1 MRLYQRGSRGI
12 YYADYSADGKRIQE
26 STGTANRREA
36 EKFLALRS
44 SELQRGVFVKPVNT
58 TLPELC
64 GRYIEHAKLHKR
76 SWKRD
81 VQMLG
86 NLQDFFGQTK
96 LRSITAAWVE
106 EYQRNRIKAVCPATS
121 NREMALLKHMF
132 NMAER
137 WGLHQ
142 GSNPVRLVRFLPEDN
157 LRFETLSEGQEKAL
171 LLASPPYLREMVIFA
186 INTGLRT
193 SDIYNLQ
200 WKEVDIEQRRLK
212 KIVKKSSKPLSLPL
226 NDGAFAV
233 IEARAA
239 VANGLYVFY
248 NPMTGD
254 RFKDTKGAMAVAVK
268 RAGLPKITWHMFRH
282 TFASRMT
289 RDGVDIVTVKELLGH
304 ADVKTT
310 MRYAHSNDDAKRR
323 AVQRLTKLAN
333 DNAPQKAANDNNAES
348 RDKTGTVIPM
358 KGKIAV

>member
-1 MRLYQRGSRGI
+1 MRLYQRGKKGV

-36 EKFLALRS
+36 EKFLALRV
-44 SELQRGVFVKPVNT
+44 SEVQRGVFVKPVNT
-58 TLPELC
+58 TLPEL
-64 GRYIEHAKLHKR
+64 GEKYIEDEAKLHKR

-86 NLQDFFGQTK
+86 NLQAFFGSAR
-96 LRSITAAWVE
+96 LRDITPRRVVD
-106 EYQRNRIKAVCPATS
+106 YQQERVKAVCPATS

-132 NMAER
+132 NVAER
-137 WGLHQ
+137 WGLYQ
-142 GSNPVRLVRFLPEDN
+142 GSNPVRLVRFMPEDN
-157 LRFETLSEGQEKAL
+157 LRFETLSEEQEKAL
-171 LLASPPYLREMVIFA
+171 LLASPPYLREMVVFA

-193 SDIYNLQ
+193 SDIFNLQ
-200 WKEVDIEQRRLK
+200 WTEVDSEQKRLK
-212 KIVKKSSKPLSLPL
+212 KIVKKSAKPLSLPL
-226 NDGAFAV
+226 NEAAFAV
-233 IEARAA
+233 VETRRA
-239 VANGLYVFY
+239 VAQGPYVFY
-248 NPMTGD
+248 NPLTGD
-254 RFKDTKGAMAVAVK
+254 RFKDVKGAMAVAVK

-304 ADVKTT
+304 ADIKTT

-323 AVQRLTKLAN
+323 AVQRLTRPAKEN
-333 DNAPQKAANDNNAES
+333 D

-358 KGKIAV
+358 KEKIAV